1 MHTIV
6 TGIFHFK
13 VLPLS
18 IASTDTDPP
27 ATFPSRNIAR
37 YRSGVISLASRRWRR
52 GGGRRGGVNRFR
64 DRETKSGERSMN
76 RSHGLAHRFQEGNGA
91 SSSDGG
97 ARRWQRDDPPRGRG
111 GWSRWCGWQMR
122 RAPTRLEYGSLRVAA
137 VHRRGA
143 APPGEREGINGERE
157 DKWGEKSLKGD
168 VSERARGGDV
178 GREGRRFPPMEKRIC
193 T

>member
-1 MHTIV
+1 MHTII

-37 YRSGVISLASRRWRR
+37 YRSGVISLASRRWWWRR
-52 GGGRRGGVNRFR
+52 GGEVNRFR

-97 ARRWQRDDPPRGRG
+97 ARRWQRDDPPRGVVALVWVADASG
-111 GWSRWCGWQMR
+111 ADSA
-122 RAPTRLEYGSLRVAA
+122 RARVASCSGGTPA
-137 VHRRGA
+137 RCGA
-143 APPGEREGINGERE
+143 AGRKRGNQR
-157 DKWGEKSLKGD
+157 
-168 VSERARGGDV
+168 RARG
-178 GREGRRFPPMEKRIC
+178 
-193 T
+193 